1 MRTKFKVAIAAA
13 LLAMP
18 VATIVHPVDAATKV
32 TVVKLKK
39 SDFQPYR
46 DPADMRKMTGTYW
59 KKSSE
64 TKKAYPN
71 LRKVKNLNLRV
82 SILAIVLMSE
92 AVRKFFIPCIVLLVE
107 L

>member
-13 LLAMP
+13 LLALP

-46 DPADMRKMTGTYW
+46 DPAGKNLV
-59 KKSSE
+59 K
-64 TKKAYPN
+64 
-71 LRKVKNLNLRV
+71 LRKH
-82 SILAIVLMSE
+82 
-92 AVRKFFIPCIVLLVE
+92 IPICAK
-107 L
+107 

>member
-1 MRTKFKVAIAAA
+1 MEIEMRTKFKVAIAAA

-46 DPADMRKMTGTYW
+46 DPADGKNLV
-59 KKSSE
+59 K
-64 TKKAYPN
+64 
-71 LRKVKNLNLRV
+71 LRKH
-82 SILAIVLMSE
+82 
-92 AVRKFFIPCIVLLVE
+92 IPICAK
-107 L
+107 

>member
-13 LLAMP
+13 LLALP

-46 DPADMRKMTGTYW
+46 DPADI
-59 KKSSE
+59 
-64 TKKAYPN
+64 A
-71 LRKVKNLNLRV
+71 
-82 SILAIVLMSE
+82 
-92 AVRKFFIPCIVLLVE
+92 
-107 L
+107 